1 MSLSGLGA
9 KTDYTYDG
17 RDNSRGRRAALDTLD
32 AAESNGPPTL
42 VASEAPPPA
51 KPFDAAFYAS
61 RFKADLSQLKAFSK
75 NDEYTPLGSPGSAAD
90 AAGDGIL
97 YDFFGNLSVLLVSV
111 RAGNLERARAAADA
125 LELEVLVE
133 SSAGASAAPGEPNM
147 LDDLRH
153 LLSAAQSGDEA
164 AARAAA
170 QDLARDVKQTLDK
183 PRGAPDPAATPA
195 EPELDATGAA
205 YDALVAY
212 IGGDAQSAA

>member
-1 MSLSGLGA
+1 MSLSSLSA

-17 RDNSRGRRAALDTLD
+17 QAYSRGRRAPLDNPD
-32 AAESNGPPTL
+32 PSESKVAPPI
-42 VASEAPPPA
+42 VYENPPPA
-51 KPFDAAFYAS
+51 QPFDLAFYAS

-75 NDEYTPLGSPGSAAD
+75 NDEDFPPGNAAD
-90 AAGDGIL
+90 ADGDRVL

-125 LELEVLVE
+125 LELEVMVE
-133 SSAGASAAPGEPNM
+133 SSAGARGPGRLNM

-153 LLSAAQSGDEA
+153 LLNAAQSGDET

-170 QDLARDVKQTLDK
+170 QDLARDVKQSLDK
-183 PRGAPDPAATPA
+183 PRGHPAPDPAATPG
-195 EPELDATGAA
+195 EPDLDATAAA
-205 YDALVAY
+205 YDALMAY